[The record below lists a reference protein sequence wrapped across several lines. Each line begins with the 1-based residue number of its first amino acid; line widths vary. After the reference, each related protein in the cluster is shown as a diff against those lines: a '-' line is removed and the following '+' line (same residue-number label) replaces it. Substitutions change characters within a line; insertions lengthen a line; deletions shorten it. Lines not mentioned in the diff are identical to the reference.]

1 VLTAKED
8 GPTDWLGFEAQRE
21 ALRLREIMPKIKHTI
36 TKRRMVF
43 TPRPARLSLK
53 FMILPSNLG
62 EDAIFLD
69 CCPSTQSGGR

>member
-1 VLTAKED
+1 VLI
-8 GPTDWLGFEAQRE
+8 
-21 ALRLREIMPKIKHTI
+21 REIIPKIKHTI
-36 TKRRMVF
+36 TKRRIVF